1 LPTLN
6 LYHNTFA
13 GQRPVCFTELGYLSG
28 EGFPGV
34 PPNFSWAAGTSVAE
48 QALWLAEAAQLSRS
62 SGKVRLMTVFNVD
75 YTEYDMA
82 GDPQAGYAIIRPDG
96 TCPACGTLGAV
107 MGGG

>member
-1 LPTLN
+1 M
-6 LYHNTFA
+6 
-13 GQRPVCFTELGYLSG
+13 
-28 EGFPGV
+28 
-34 PPNFSWAAGTSVAE
+34 AE
-48 QALWLAEAAQLSRS
+48 QATWLAEAAQLSRS

-96 TCPACGTLGAV
+96 SCPACGTLGAV